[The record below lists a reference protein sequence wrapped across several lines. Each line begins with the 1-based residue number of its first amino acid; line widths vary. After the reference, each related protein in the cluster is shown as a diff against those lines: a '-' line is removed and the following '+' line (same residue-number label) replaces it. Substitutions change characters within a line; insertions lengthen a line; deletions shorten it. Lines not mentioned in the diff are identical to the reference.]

1 MWQRAKPATRL
12 SQYYGMKR
20 YGEIDGDIVS
30 LRDTIS
36 VGVLA
41 LNVTVEEVMDAEAEL
56 LCYRY

>member
-1 MWQRAKPATRL
+1 
-12 SQYYGMKR
+12 MKR